1 MRTLR
6 IWAILQGL
14 FIVPAFA
21 QEGGATYDLGINGLS
36 CPFCSYGIEKELSR
50 IEGVEKITV
59 DIAKAVVRV
68 RMRGGKTLTE
78 VVAKKAAKD
87 AGFTLRSFAPA
98 SPK

>member
-1 MRTLR
+1 MRRLR
-6 IWAILQGL
+6 ISVLLLGL
-14 FIVPAFA
+14 CFVPAFA

-36 CPFCSYGIEKELSR
+36 CPFCSYGIEKELSK

-68 RMRGGKTLTE
+68 RMRSGKTLTE

-87 AGFTLRSFAPA
+87 AGFALGSFAPA

>member
-6 IWAILQGL
+6 ISVLLLGL
-14 FIVPAFA
+14 SFVPAFA

-36 CPFCSYGIEKELSR
+36 CPFCSYGIEKEISK

-68 RMRGGKTLTE
+68 RMRGELTLTE